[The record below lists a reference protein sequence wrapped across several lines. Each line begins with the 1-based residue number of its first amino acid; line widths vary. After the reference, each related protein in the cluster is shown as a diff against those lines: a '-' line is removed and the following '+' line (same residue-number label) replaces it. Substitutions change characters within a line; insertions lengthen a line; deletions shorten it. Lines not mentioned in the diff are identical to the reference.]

1 MNYRSERLGNVVIGI
16 ILGTICLLMVYPL
29 IYILSSSISDPAEVY
44 AGNVRLLPV
53 GLSIEPYVRV
63 FKNENILRGYGN
75 TIFYTFVGT
84 SISIAVSFMAAYPL
98 SRKDMSGRK
107 FFMTLFIITMF
118 FSGGL
123 VPLYIV
129 INTLG
134 MNDTI
139 WGFILPGSVSVWNII
154 VIRTYMS
161 SSIPF
166 ELQESAM
173 MDGAKTFA
181 LFFRIIL
188 PLSKPILAVMVLF
201 YLVGY
206 WNSYFNA
213 LIFISDE
220 AKYPLQMILRSILIE
235 QDLTSMIGGGGG
247 SQENMYNQAM
257 LGESLK
263 YSSIVV
269 STLPVLFVY
278 PFIAKYFEK
287 GMLVGS
293 LKG

>member
-1 MNYRSERLGNVVIGI
+1 MNYKSERFGNFVIGAI
-16 ILGTICLLMVYPL
+16 MGAICLLLLYPL
-29 IYILSSSISDPAEVY
+29 IYILSSSVSDPVEVY

-53 GLSIEPYVRV
+53 GFSLEPYIRV
-63 FKNENILRGYGN
+63 FENDNILRGYGN
-75 TIFYTFVGT
+75 TIFYTFLGT
-84 SISIAVSFMAAYPL
+84 AISIAVSFMAAYPL
-98 SRKDMSGRK
+98 SRKDMSGRN
-107 FFMTLFIITMF
+107 FFMTLFIVTMF

-161 SSIPF
+161 SSIPY

-173 MDGAKTFA
+173 IDGAKTFA
-181 LFFRIIL
+181 LFFRIII
-188 PLSKPILAVMVLF
+188 PLSKPIMAVMVLF

-213 LIFISDE
+213 LVFLSDE
-220 AKYPLQMILRSILIE
+220 MKYPLQMILRNILIE

-247 SQENMYNQAM
+247 SQESMYRQAM
-257 LGESLK
+257 LAESLK

-287 GMLVGS
+287 GILVGS

>member
-1 MNYRSERLGNVVIGI
+1 MNYKSERFGNFVIGAI
-16 ILGTICLLMVYPL
+16 MGAICLLLLYPL
-29 IYILSSSISDPAEVY
+29 IYILSSSVSDPVEVY

-53 GLSIEPYVRV
+53 GFSLEPYIRV
-63 FKNENILRGYGN
+63 FENDNILRGYGN
-75 TIFYTFVGT
+75 TIFYTFLGT
-84 SISIAVSFMAAYPL
+84 AISIAVSFMAAYPL
-98 SRKDMSGRK
+98 SRKDMSGRN
-107 FFMTLFIITMF
+107 FFMTLFIVTMF

-161 SSIPF
+161 SSIPY

-173 MDGAKTFA
+173 IDGAKTFA
-181 LFFRIIL
+181 LFFRIII
-188 PLSKPILAVMVLF
+188 PLSKPIMAVMVLF

-213 LIFISDE
+213 LVFLSDE
-220 AKYPLQMILRSILIE
+220 MKYPLQMILRNILIE

-247 SQENMYNQAM
+247 SQESMYRQAM
-257 LGESLK
+257 LAESLK

-269 STLPVLFVY
+269 STRPVLFVY

-287 GMLVGS
+287 GILVGS